1 MNNIIKN
8 NNLFK
13 KTIFLNNLIIKRFYC
28 YDNNNN
34 NNEIKKVYFIKDEN
48 NNTDLKKM
56 IKIGDIDEFTKKITL
71 NDVKL
76 FSEICGDAN
85 PIHIDESY
93 SKKTRY
99 GKCIVH
105 GALVASLI
113 PSVVSKSMPGCIYI
127 REEVNF
133 TKPTFVNDIVK
144 AETKIIDITGKKIT
158 FSTQCTVISN
168 DNDNINNVVIKGT
181 SIIHHPNLISKR
193 IDKIT
198 NINNEKE

>member
-1 MNNIIKN
+1 MNIIKN
-8 NNLFK
+8 KNLFK
-13 KTIFLNNLIIKRFYC
+13 KTIFKNNLIIKRFYC
-28 YDNNNN
+28 CDNNNNN

-48 NNTDLKKM
+48 NTDVKKM
-56 IKIGDIDEFTKKITL
+56 IKIGDIDEFTKKITS

-85 PIHIDESY
+85 PIHLDESY

-113 PSVVSKSMPGCIYI
+113 PSVVSKAMPGCIYI
-127 REEVNF
+127 HEEVNF

-198 NINNEKE
+198 TNINEKE